1 MKLISVGFKLIIDQ
15 RKLMMMRL
23 KMLMVGSIYISVAAD
38 DIFSGTKNSFSLT
51 VNFYF

>member
-1 MKLISVGFKLIIDQ
+1 MKLISVGLKLIIAQ

-23 KMLMVGSIYISVAAD
+23 KMWLVVYVFLSQRMI
-38 DIFSGTKNSFSLT
+38 IFSGTKNSFSLT